1 MTTADGPSHPAST
14 GDATFTARTPV
25 GSAFTSGLQGAGVG
39 LLVSSVQNSVQ
50 KVSAHGMVSALLL
63 AQTDS
68 RSLFVG
74 KQHKQGALG
83 VLTRTGGT
91 IGLFGGMAA
100 IFTYVDATMANVR
113 NTDDAL
119 NGAVGG
125 CAAGFLMGVRKGSL
139 PAAFGGCALLG
150 GLIGSFD
157 MAGGQILGN
166 GKQSLSTEER
176 EERRKAFFK
185 KRSWD
190 SPLTQ
195 VSQVAEE

>member
-1 MTTADGPSHPAST
+1 MRPMKGLDILRHGCVLTVSLLGPQ
-14 GDATFTARTPV
+14 TPV

-91 IGLFGGMAA
+91 IGLFGE
-100 IFTYVDATMANVR
+100 DR
-113 NTDDAL
+113 
-119 NGAVGG
+119 
-125 CAAGFLMGVRKGSL
+125 
-139 PAAFGGCALLG
+139 
-150 GLIGSFD
+150 
-157 MAGGQILGN
+157 
-166 GKQSLSTEER
+166 
-176 EERRKAFFK
+176 
-185 KRSWD
+185 
-190 SPLTQ
+190 
-195 VSQVAEE
+195 